1 VSDSGGA
8 VVAATRRT
16 PPFKIYRQIG
26 YEPVCDVD
34 QYGFG

>member
-1 VSDSGGA
+1 MQL
-8 VVAATRRT
+8 RRFDT
-16 PPFKIYRQIG
+16 DLTNPTSNKIYPQVG